1 MPSLLVVAS
10 GNPHKIQEIN
20 QILGTKTA
28 VIGMRELGSA
38 PDLTETGSSFEANAA
53 MKVNQLRQWLDGN
66 ANLQRRA
73 AAHSQTCLL
82 ADDSGLEVDA
92 LNGAPGVRSARFAA
106 AKTSNDNATDE
117 QNNAKLLAL
126 LQTVPDE
133 KRTARFRCVLALL
146 PHPAANKTAVHFFT
160 GTCEGQIAKNPQGQ
174 NGFGYDPLFLP
185 AGYNQSFGELSA
197 EVKNRISHRA
207 LALAKLAAYLS
218 SPKTK

>member
-10 GNPHKIQEIN
+10 GNPHKIREIKR
-20 QILGTKTA
+20 ILRPKTA
-28 VIGMRELGSA
+28 VLGMRELGPPPELA
-38 PDLTETGSSFEANAA
+38 ETGSSFESNAA
-53 MKVNQLRQWLDGN
+53 LKVKQLRQWLEGN

-73 AAHSQTCLL
+73 VAHAEVGLL

-106 AKTSNDNATDE
+106 RTSDDNATDE

-126 LQTVPDE
+126 LRTVPNE
-133 KRTARFRCVLALL
+133 KRTARFCCVLALL
-146 PHPAANKTAVHFFT
+146 PHPAANKTPIQFFT
-160 GTCEGQIAKNPQGQ
+160 GTCEGQIANNPRGQ

-185 AGYNQSFGELSA
+185 AGYNQTFGELNA

-207 LALAKLAAYLS
+207 RALARLSAWLA
-218 SPKTK
+218 PPQTK

>member
-1 MPSLLVVAS
+1 
-10 GNPHKIQEIN
+10 
-20 QILGTKTA
+20 
-28 VIGMRELGSA
+28 MRELGPT
-38 PDLTETGSSFEANAA
+38 PDLAETGSSLESNASL
-53 MKVNQLRQWLDGN
+53 KVKQLRQWLNGN

-92 LNGAPGVRSARFAA
+92 LNGAPGVLSARFAA
-106 AKTSNDNATDE
+106 AKTSDGNAKDE

-126 LQTVPDE
+126 MQTVPNE

-146 PHPAANKTAVHFFT
+146 QNPGANKTAIRFFT

-197 EVKNRISHRA
+197 GVKNRISHRS

-218 SPKTK
+218 PPQTK